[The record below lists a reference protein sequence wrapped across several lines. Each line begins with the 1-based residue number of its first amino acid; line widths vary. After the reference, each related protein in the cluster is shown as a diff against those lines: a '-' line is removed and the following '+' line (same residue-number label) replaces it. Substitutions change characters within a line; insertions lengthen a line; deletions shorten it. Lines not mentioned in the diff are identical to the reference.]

1 MFNEIGDYQKCQVA
15 NKFTLGGYLLMGA
28 SLPLG
33 IAEYQTELIPLMT
46 SLPTAFSGWAI
57 AALTD
62 YGKDTF
68 HKYKQAKEH
77 IRTFDDLP
85 EVFVKETSKNYC
97 HRKGVELAIKE
108 SGLENRIKSRP
119 HD

>member
-1 MFNEIGDYQKCQVA
+1 MNNEIKDYQKCQIA

-33 IAEYQTELIPLMT
+33 IAEYQTELIPLTT
-46 SLPTAFSGWAI
+46 SFPAAFFGWAF
-57 AALTD
+57 AAITG

-68 HKYKQAKEH
+68 DKYKKAKEH
-77 IRTFDDLP
+77 INEFDDIP
-85 EVFVKETSKNYC
+85 KGFIEETNKNYC

-108 SGLENRIKSRP
+108 NGLEHLLKETNG
-119 HD
+119 